1 MKKILLLSFLMA
13 ALLLGGCASTR
24 PQVPPHTSNQEEK
37 SGHLKLVQGPL
48 TLEVSQHP
56 KYFKPEMMP
65 ADEGKVVIGLFT
77 AITNDSDQDL
87 AIKPEFVTI
96 ITEDGKSYQY
106 SEARTAI
113 TGKGA
118 FKAMDLPPHYRGGGL
133 LLFEIPRD
141 QQVEKVLYQDQAGHQ
156 FTVNLLAE
164 PGKV

>member
-1 MKKILLLSFLMA
+1 VKKILLLSFLA
-13 ALLLGGCASTR
+13 ALLLSGCASKE
-24 PQVPPHTSNQEEK
+24 PQVPPHAGNQEEK

-48 TLEVSQHP
+48 TLEVSQKP
-56 KYFKPEMMP
+56 KYFNPELMP
-65 ADEGKVVIGLFT
+65 ADDGKVVIGLFT

-87 AIKPEFVTI
+87 TIKPEFVTI

-118 FKAMDLPPHYRGGGL
+118 FKAMALPPHYRGGGL

-141 QQVEKVLYQDQAGHQ
+141 QQVDKVLYEDQAGHK
-156 FTVNLLAE
+156 FTVNLLVP

>member
-1 MKKILLLSFLMA
+1 MKKIFLLSFLVA
-13 ALLLGGCASTR
+13 ALLLGGCASTQ
-24 PQVPPHTSNQEEK
+24 PQVPPHASNREEK
-37 SGHLKLVQGPL
+37 SGHIKLVQGPL
-48 TLEVSQHP
+48 TLEVSQKP
-56 KYFKPEMMP
+56 KYFSPELMP
-65 ADEGKVVIGLFT
+65 AEKGKVVIGLFT

-87 AIKPEFVTI
+87 TIKPEFVTI

-106 SEARTAI
+106 SETRTAI

-141 QQVEKVLYQDQAGHQ
+141 QQVDKVLYEDQAGHK
-156 FTVNLLAE
+156 FTVNLLAP